1 MITWPAISYLE
12 KVVFCTEE
20 GTSFNFKNLQA
31 GRSNDEKG
39 IRTESLT
46 DKNLDEESMA
56 PFKNLNFVELIV

>member
-20 GTSFNFKNLQA
+20 GTCFNLKNLQA

-56 PFKNLNFVELIV
+56 PFKNLNYVELIV